1 MQHAFEHWMWRMT
14 QALSVRMCIFVRSC
28 SDAGARGTFRTASFY
43 NFAVCRNVLEVHAA
57 HEQTCTVGQK
67 FKMSLD
73 NIL

>member
-1 MQHAFEHWMWRMT
+1 MWRMR

-57 HEQTCTVGQK
+57 HEQTCTVG
-67 FKMSLD
+67 
-73 NIL
+73 